1 MDNSDPA
8 LAGTRLRG
16 VLSSWT
22 VVLVFGAIYVLSQA
36 TMYFILQPMG
46 SAQVFRLQTTLSP
59 ETFSAILEQW
69 REAGLLGRYGMHYY
83 FDFVHPLWY
92 AVFLSATLAVAF
104 DANDV
109 AAGWNAV
116 LWLPFLAGALDL
128 VENLVH
134 VYYLIGGHPP
144 TTLPV
149 MIGGLAA
156 IIKWTLAGVL
166 TVTIIV
172 LGGRSLFVQPRS
184 RGRR

>member
-1 MDNSDPA
+1 MENNDPPPPS
-8 LAGTRLRG
+8 TRLRG
-16 VLSSWT
+16 VLSSWN
-22 VVLVFGAIYVLSQA
+22 LILIFGVIYVLSQA
-36 TMYFILQPMG
+36 TLYFILQPMG

-69 REAGLLGRYGMHYY
+69 READLLGRYAMHYY

-92 AVFLSATLAVAF
+92 ALFLSAMLAVAL

-116 LWLPFLAGALDL
+116 LWVPFLAGALDL

-134 VYYLIGGHPP
+134 VYYLTGGHPP
-144 TTLPV
+144 TILPV

-156 IIKWTLAGVL
+156 IAKWTLVGVL
-166 TVTIIV
+166 SVAVIV
-172 LGGRSLFVQPRS
+172 LGTRACFVQPPS
-184 RGRR
+184 KGRQ